1 MDILLA
7 TNHLQDFTGSEI
19 VLLEFAEYFRSLGHE
34 VRLFA
39 NWVGQP
45 MQGEIERRLGV
56 AVETGPSRIYPFDYD
71 LVYMQHQ
78 VAGLF
83 NYSLHDAS
91 KDKTTFVFGRLSRRS
106 FLESGG
112 WLYDRI
118 LADRI
123 LANSVL
129 TAEHLRLTGGD
140 LPVATFYNAAPAAF
154 FRERSTVTGT
164 LRTIT
169 IITNHADPVLMAAAG
184 MLSRRF
190 QVRHIGRS
198 GSGQQPVTPEMVHG
212 SDLVISIGKSVQYA
226 LAARTPVFV
235 YDHFGGPG
243 YLDGSNFRKA
253 ASFSFSGRCCSRKLD
268 AHALAEEIVRD
279 YAKGVA
285 FANADNDAM
294 LRTFYLP
301 DHLDP
306 VLNLEPMSN
315 RERLDLMG
323 RNLFLVQERM
333 MAEYVRITYIDKMLT
348 LAAIRRAG

>member
-7 TNHLQDFTGSEI
+7 TNHLHDFTGSEVI
-19 VLLEFAEYFRSLGHE
+19 ILEFAEYFQSLGHR

-45 MQGEIERRLGV
+45 MQGELERRLGV
-56 AVETGPSRIYPFDYD
+56 TVENEPARIFPFDYD
-71 LVYMQHQ
+71 LAYMQHQ

-83 NYSLHDAS
+83 NYRLHGES
-91 KDKTTFVFGRLSRRS
+91 KEKTSFVFGRLSRRS

-112 WLYDRI
+112 WLHDRL

-129 TAEHLRLTGGD
+129 TAEHLRLTGGQI
-140 LPVATFYNAAPAAF
+140 PVSTFHNAAPAAF
-154 FRERSTVTGT
+154 FRDRPSASGT

-169 IITNHADPVLMAAAG
+169 IITNHADPSLMAAAG
-184 MLSRRF
+184 ILSSRF
-190 QVRHIGRS
+190 QVRHIGKS
-198 GSGQQPVTPEMVHG
+198 GSEQRLVTPEMVHG

-243 YLDGSNFRKA
+243 YLDGSNFHNA

-268 AHALAEEIVRD
+268 ADDLAEEIVRD
-279 YAKGVA
+279 YAKGIA

-301 DHLDP
+301 DHLDRS
-306 VLNLEPMSN
+306 LTLEPMSN
-315 RERLDLMG
+315 RERQGLMG
-323 RNLFLVQERM
+323 RNLFLIQERM
-333 MAEYVRITYIDKMLT
+333 MAEYVRSTYIEKIML
-348 LAAIRRAG
+348 LDAIRCGE